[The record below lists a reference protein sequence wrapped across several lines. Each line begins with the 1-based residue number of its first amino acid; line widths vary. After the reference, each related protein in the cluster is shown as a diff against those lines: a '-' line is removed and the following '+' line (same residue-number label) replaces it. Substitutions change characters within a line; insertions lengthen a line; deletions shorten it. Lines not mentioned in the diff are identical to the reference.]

1 MGAKP
6 KGKGNYK
13 GIGEVVVGMLDTA
26 IKIIKTKDVMTHQ
39 ERALVLSVLEDY
51 ANQPEPEPQVVEVDG
66 DVVIDYLLDAF
77 VHRYAQI
84 CMDNE

>member
-39 ERALVLSVLEDY
+39 ERTLVLSVLEEF
-51 ANQPEPEPQVVEVDG
+51 ANRPEPAPQVIEIDG

-77 VHRYAQI
+77 VHKYAQVY
-84 CMDNE
+84 MDNE